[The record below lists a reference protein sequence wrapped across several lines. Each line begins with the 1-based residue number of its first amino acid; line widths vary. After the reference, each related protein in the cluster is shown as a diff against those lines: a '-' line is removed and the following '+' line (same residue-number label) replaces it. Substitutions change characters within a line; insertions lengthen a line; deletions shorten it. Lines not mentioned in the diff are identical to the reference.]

1 MNIKING
8 KNYDF
13 LEQSLSIVYILK
25 KLNISKTVIIELN
38 GEIVPKAEFD
48 AIKLKDADSMEIL
61 YFMGGG

>member
-8 KNYDF
+8 KNYYF
-13 LEQSLSIVYILK
+13 LEQSLSIVDILK